1 MNRDDNNKGDNNYVE
16 INLPE
21 EGFIYGDDGPEV
33 APVDFDKQE
42 ELKHNSDGLD
52 FPNKSKAIQTN
63 EMAEEGHVTVYEE
76 NENKKDNGPAPI
88 QGNPYNL
95 SFPNSEV
102 PKNVTKIDT
111 GAQKEELIKKKNL
124 LQRIKDFFSKKDN
137 DDNNKKRGL

>member
-102 PKNVTKIDT
+102 HLLSGFDHNFTQDISKPNKIICDYFV
-111 GAQKEELIKKKNL
+111 EELLIKP
-124 LQRIKDFFSKKDN
+124 
-137 DDNNKKRGL
+137 